1 MQDSGMMNV
10 IDIEL
15 MEMLPNNV
23 EISWKDG
30 AVCEQLQKGIV
41 CDIHLLGSLSKKEEV
56 ECLI

>member
-1 MQDSGMMNV
+1 MMNA